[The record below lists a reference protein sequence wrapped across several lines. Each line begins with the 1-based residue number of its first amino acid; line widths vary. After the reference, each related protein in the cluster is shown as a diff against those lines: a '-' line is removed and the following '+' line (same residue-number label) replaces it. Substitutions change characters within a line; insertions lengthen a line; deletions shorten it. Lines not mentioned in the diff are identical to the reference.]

1 MKTLLIALLITFTY
15 NDERTPYYHVPQWFD
30 TKMTGK
36 CSDYEGATF
45 CYLAGEDT
53 SGRKMIGIG
62 YRQYFPAEFDSLFK
76 VWNDTTIYYLS
87 IEDFV
92 R

>member
-1 MKTLLIALLITFTY
+1 MKILLLLILLGG
-15 NDERTPYYHVPQWFD
+15 TPYYHVPQWFD
-30 TKMTGK
+30 TKLTGK
-36 CSDYEGATF
+36 CADYEGATF
-45 CYLAGEDT
+45 CYLASVDT
-53 SGRKMIGIG
+53 SDRKMIGIG
-62 YRQYFPAEFDSLFK
+62 YKEYFKHDFDSLFT

>member
-1 MKTLLIALLITFTY
+1 MKILLLILSLFG
-15 NDERTPYYHVPQWFD
+15 TPYYHVPQWFD

-36 CSDYEGATF
+36 CTMYEGAKS
-45 CYLAGEDT
+45 CYLASVDT
-53 SGRKMIGIG
+53 LDRRMIGIR
-62 YRQYFPAEFDSLFK
+62 YRQCFPAEFDSLFK
-76 VWNDTTIYYLS
+76 VWNDTSVYYLS